1 MRSLSKQYRILCF
14 SRWENVTTARTQYI
28 AALQDHHTDF
38 QVQTTGLIINTS
50 LPDSQMEL
58 LPVLATIEVCLR

>member
-28 AALQDHHTDF
+28 TALQDHHTDF

-50 LPDSQMEL
+50 LPWIARWNYYL
-58 LPVLATIEVCLR
+58 CLPR